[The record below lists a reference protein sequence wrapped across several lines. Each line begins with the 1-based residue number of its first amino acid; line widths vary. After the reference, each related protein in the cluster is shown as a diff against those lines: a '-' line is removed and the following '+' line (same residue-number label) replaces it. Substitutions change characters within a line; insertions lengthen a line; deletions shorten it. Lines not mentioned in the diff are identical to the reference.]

1 MLEFRTFGDSSVEQL
16 PLEIS
21 GPAAPDFENFVAG
34 DNVEALAR
42 VRALA
47 AGTLGEA
54 VLFLWGE
61 PGSGRTHLL
70 QAARRVNASLVVAD
84 DVESLGASEQQALFS
99 AINAAREGRGAAVL
113 AAGNAPPAQLRLRDD
128 LRTRLA
134 WGLVYQLRSL
144 TDARK
149 AEHLRSEAA
158 RRGMPLND
166 DVLRYLLTHLPRDLG
181 SLNRVMEALDRYS
194 LSRQRPITLPLVREA
209 LSAVQAT
216 GR

>member
-70 QAARRVNASLVVAD
+70 QAARRANASLVVAD
-84 DVESLGASEQQALFS
+84 DVGSLGASEQQALFS

-113 AAGNAPPAQLRLRDD
+113 AAGDAPPAQLRLRDD

-144 TDARK
+144 SDARK